1 MRYENVLH
9 TILRYTSA
17 NLIINMMDMIMP
29 LSVIQL
35 KITDQEYAQRNQVLQ
50 EIIDQLGCEGI
61 VLFDADYIKYYT
73 GFAFIPTERP
83 MAYIMSKS
91 GERAMF
97 VPRMETEH
105 AKTMGVIDR
114 VAFYLEYPD
123 TNHPMNVLVDTLK
136 DMRIDGTI
144 GADSDGYPW
153 IFGYRGDPLSTL
165 TGNAVI
171 NCRAP
176 IEDQMAVKS
185 AAEIA
190 LLTESAKWAN
200 LAHML
205 LQKYTKVG
213 IGEVEVSQRAS
224 NEATLMMLE
233 AIGPI
238 WRNNSTYYEGAMAN
252 YRGQIGRNAAIPHAL
267 TSNIKF
273 QAGDVLV
280 TGASAPIWGYVSEL
294 ERTMIL
300 GTPSDDQKRMF
311 DHMMNLQ
318 TMAME
323 ALEPG
328 KPCSEV
334 DKEVRAYFDKH
345 DLMPYWK
352 HHSGHTIGL
361 RYHEGPFL
369 DIGDDTPIKAGMV
382 FTVEPGL
389 YVPELGGFRHSDTVV
404 VTDDGAEMITYY
416 PRDLESLTLPV

>member
-1 MRYENVLH
+1 MVFKITE
-9 TILRYTSA
+9 
-17 NLIINMMDMIMP
+17 
-29 LSVIQL
+29 L
-35 KITDQEYAQRNQVLQ
+35 KISDAEYAQRNQRLQ
-50 EIIDQLGCEGI
+50 SIIEELDCSGL
-61 VLFDADYIKYYT
+61 VLFDADYIKYYL

-83 MAYIMSKS
+83 IAYIMNKK

-97 VPRMETEH
+97 VPRMEIEH
-105 AKTMGVIDR
+105 AKAMADIDH
-114 VAFYLEYPD
+114 VAYYLEYPN
-123 TNHPMNVLVDTLK
+123 TNHPMNILVDTLK
-136 DMRIDGTI
+136 EMGIDGKI

-153 IFGYRGDPLSTL
+153 IFGYRGEPLSKL
-165 TGNAVI
+165 MGADVI

-185 AAEIA
+185 QAEID
-190 LLTESAKWAN
+190 LLKESCKWAN

-213 IGEVEVSQRAS
+213 IGEVEVAQRAS
-224 NEATLMMLE
+224 NEATLAMLD

-238 WRNNSTYYEGAMAN
+238 WRNNSSYYEGAMAG

-273 QAGDVLV
+273 QAGDILV

-300 GTPSDDQKRMF
+300 GTPTDEQKRMF
-311 DHMMNLQ
+311 DHMFNLQ
-318 TMAME
+318 TLAME

-328 KPCSEV
+328 KPCSAV
-334 DKEVRAYFDKH
+334 DKDVRAYCEKH
-345 DLMPYWK
+345 DLMSYWK
-352 HHSGHTIGL
+352 HHTGHTIGL

-369 DIGDDTPIKAGMV
+369 DVGDDTPIEVGMV

-389 YVPELGGFRHSDTVV
+389 YNPEVGGFRHSDTVV
-404 VTDDGAEMITYY
+404 ITDDGSEMITYY
-416 PRDLESLTLPV
+416 PRDLASLTLPI